1 MEKRLRDMKREREI
15 QDREMRRSVDMY
27 LIMYVLYLCLYRVQY
42 YVQLCIELNKIEK
55 ERDINTRKKDL
66 RRNLEI
72 KRKRERGVEIV
83 EKSTCREI
91 ALHSQRLA
99 TLTAGFCLFK

>member
-1 MEKRLRDMKREREI
+1 MKREREI

>member
-1 MEKRLRDMKREREI
+1 M
-15 QDREMRRSVDMY
+15 
-27 LIMYVLYLCLYRVQY
+27 
-42 YVQLCIELNKIEK
+42 QLCIELNKIEK

-99 TLTAGFCLFK
+99 TLTAGFCLLKKKILTIQTLYKNDQNSVKHKPM